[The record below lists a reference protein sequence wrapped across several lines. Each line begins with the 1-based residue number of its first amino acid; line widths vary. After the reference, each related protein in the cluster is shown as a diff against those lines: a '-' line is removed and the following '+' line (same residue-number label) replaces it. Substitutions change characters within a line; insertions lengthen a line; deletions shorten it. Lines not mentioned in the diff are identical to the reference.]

1 MKKIWSVAMVAAVTV
16 GLAGTP
22 AEASVYPAAGNYATV
37 GKAVVH
43 DNSGFRVNWWTDQVL
58 PYKKGKKPKKFRVNV
73 TYINKTDRILY
84 FTCQGFDSKGIKIR
98 VKRRGHVVATVRAS
112 NSLCAQNPD

>member
-22 AEASVYPAAGNYATV
+22 AEASVYPPAGKYATV
-37 GKAVVH
+37 GRTVVH
-43 DNSGFRVNWWTDQVL
+43 DDSSFRVNWRTDRVL
-58 PYKKGKKPKKFRVNV
+58 PYGRGQKPKKFRVNV
-73 TYINKTDRILY
+73 TYINKTDQTLY

-98 VKRRGHVVATVRAS
+98 VRRKGHLVATV
-112 NSLCAQNPD
+112 